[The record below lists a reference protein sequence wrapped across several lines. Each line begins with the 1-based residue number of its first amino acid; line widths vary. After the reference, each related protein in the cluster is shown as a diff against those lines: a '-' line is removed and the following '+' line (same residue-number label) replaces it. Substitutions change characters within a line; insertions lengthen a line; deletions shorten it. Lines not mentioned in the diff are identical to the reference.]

1 MSIILNV
8 HAIVHNAFE
17 KCKCHK
23 ILNQNS
29 QDITSLQLSKIF
41 YTCRMLKSD
50 LVKYANLNSC
60 LYNCSKHLIALF
72 FFFKDYIIYSSLKK
86 KKKYYHARNSKMH
99 SKLKYVNPG

>member
-8 HAIVHNAFE
+8 HAIVRNAFE

-72 FFFKDYIIYSSLKK
+72 FSLRITSFIPLLKK
-86 KKKYYHARNSKMH
+86 KKKVLPCKE
-99 SKLKYVNPG
+99 LKNA